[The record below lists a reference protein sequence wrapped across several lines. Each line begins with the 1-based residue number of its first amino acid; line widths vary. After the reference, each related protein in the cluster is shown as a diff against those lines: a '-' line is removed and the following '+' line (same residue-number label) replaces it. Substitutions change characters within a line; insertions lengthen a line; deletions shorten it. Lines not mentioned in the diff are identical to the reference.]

1 MRRLLLPI
9 VCGLLFSG
17 CATTADY
24 KKNLTEAKPCCADLK
39 TVKYK
44 PLVYNKPLQMTL
56 GDESGQARV
65 FPEGKSFFFPI
76 KLPDFDGAYEIQI
89 QSQQVGN
96 QVFLPRILMLND
108 KHQVVKKIPAAKF
121 KFENGAASYKFF
133 LNKDFGYQHM
143 VLYTAPSDVGKES
156 IELRN
161 TSSTTPIIAGPYVF
175 YYTNGSEAKVTIKS
189 SEGGSLK
196 VTALKYKPRII
207 GE

>member
-1 MRRLLLPI
+1 MRHLLLPAFC
-9 VCGLLFSG
+9 VLLLSG
-17 CATTADY
+17 CATTIDY
-24 KKNLTEAKPCCADLK
+24 NKNLTVAKPCCADFK
-39 TVKYK
+39 AIKYK
-44 PLVYNKPLQMTL
+44 PLQYNKPLQMKL
-56 GDESGQARV
+56 GGESGQVRV

-76 KLPDFDGAYEIQI
+76 KLPEFDGAYEIQI

-108 KHQVVKKIPAAKF
+108 KHQVAKKIPSAKF
-121 KFENGAASYKFF
+121 KFENGTASHKFF
-133 LNKDFGYQHM
+133 LNKDFGYQYM
-143 VLYTAPSDVGKES
+143 VLYTAPADVGKES

-161 TSSTTPIIAGPYVF
+161 TSSTTPIYAGPYVF

-189 SEGGSLK
+189 AEGGSLK